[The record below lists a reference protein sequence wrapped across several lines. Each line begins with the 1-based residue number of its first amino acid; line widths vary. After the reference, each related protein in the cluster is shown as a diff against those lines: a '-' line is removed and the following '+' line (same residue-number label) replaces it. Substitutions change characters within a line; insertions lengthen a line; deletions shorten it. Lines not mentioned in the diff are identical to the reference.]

1 MTVRRGLVLGAGGV
15 LGASWTTG
23 ALVAARDA
31 LGWDPAEADV
41 MIGTSAGSVLVAAL
55 SCGVTVD
62 ELLAHQ
68 RGEVVDERIAFDPD
82 RDSGG
87 ALPPLPRPMIG
98 SARGVL
104 HTALHPRS
112 KTPMGALAAV
122 LPRGRGSID
131 ALGRLVDGV
140 LPDGGW
146 APHPAAWIV
155 AAEYDTGRRVAFGRA
170 GAPRTDLR
178 DAVMASCA
186 IPGWY
191 APVTIQGRRY
201 VDGGVCSPTSVD
213 LLLHEGL
220 DEVLVL
226 SPMTS
231 LTYDQP
237 ATVAGRLERRFR
249 RLMTKR
255 SLAEVKRV
263 AARGAKVHFL
273 GPTAEDLEA
282 IGTNLMEP
290 SRRTAVLETSLRTS
304 GAALG
309 AGREP
314 AA

>member
-1 MTVRRGLVLGAGGV
+1 MRRGLVLGAGGV
-15 LGASWTTG
+15 LGASWTIG
-23 ALVAARDA
+23 ALAAVQEQ
-31 LGWDPAEADV
+31 LGWDPTTADV
-41 MIGTSAGSVLVAAL
+41 LVGTSAGSVLVAAL
-55 SCGVTVD
+55 ACGITVD

-98 SARGVL
+98 NPRGVL

-112 KTPMGALAAV
+112 KTPMGALASV
-122 LPRGRGSID
+122 LPRGRGSIE
-131 ALGRLVDGV
+131 AIGRLVDGV

-146 APHPAAWIV
+146 APHPATWIV
-155 AAEYDTGRRVAFGRA
+155 AAEYDTGRRVVFGRNGSPA
-170 GAPRTDLR
+170 CDLR

-191 APVTIQGRRY
+191 APVSVQGVRY

-213 LLLHEGL
+213 LLGRLGL
-220 DEVLVL
+220 DEVVVL

-237 ATVAGRLERRFR
+237 PTVAGRLERRFR

-255 SLAEVKRV
+255 SMAEVKRV
-263 AARGAKVHFL
+263 AATGTKVHFL
-273 GPTAEDLEA
+273 GPTAEDLVA
-282 IGTNLMEP
+282 IGANLMDP
-290 SRRTAVLETSLRTS
+290 SRRVQVLETSLVTS
-304 GAALG
+304 AAALA
-309 AGREP
+309 AGTAP